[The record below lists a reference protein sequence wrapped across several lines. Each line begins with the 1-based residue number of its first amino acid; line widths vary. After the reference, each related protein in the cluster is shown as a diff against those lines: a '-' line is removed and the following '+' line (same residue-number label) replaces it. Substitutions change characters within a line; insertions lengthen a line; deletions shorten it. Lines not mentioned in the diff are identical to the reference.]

1 MCRACSVRSPWL
13 ATTTLEVWLKLVR
26 VRGSGPRDWWF
37 ESTHLDDMAS
47 RPPGV
52 TAVLQTARAGFDSL
66 ARYELVPLAQRQC
79 SRPISDRRRFESFTE
94 HAPHGVRSVAVA
106 RENVA
111 LAGSGSI
118 PVAHPAG
125 LVRLGRHVPRGRAAL
140 AMRLRPVRFRSS
152 PRSGNAVTVTA
163 ARHARLVCER
173 ARFDPEWRLQA
184 ASIRCRPMAGRWPLT
199 PEIEVRVL
207 APEPINRRTVVRRCC
222 AVRRSRTFRVHRSP
236 SG

>member
-1 MCRACSVRSPWL
+1 MVSKSDQRGSTPRRPAGPASISPGGEAGFMCRACSVRSPWL

-140 AMRLRPVRFRSS
+140 AMRLRPVRFRSF
-152 PRSGNAVTVTA
+152 P
-163 ARHARLVCER
+163 
-173 ARFDPEWRLQA
+173 
-184 ASIRCRPMAGRWPLT
+184 PM
-199 PEIEVRVL
+199 
-207 APEPINRRTVVRRCC
+207 
-222 AVRRSRTFRVHRSP
+222 P
-236 SG
+236 SK